1 MTRTAARAA
10 VLGLADGLVA
20 ALGSATPATSA
31 PTSPTPA
38 TTQRVETTRVVLGVQ
53 GCERC
58 RLRASSY
65 VAGTDDVWS
74 SRPARVRDGRAV
86 LRVPTARTEGMT
98 VAISAPWQKHLPAVG
113 HLVFRYA
120 GQQPGDRVTR
130 REAREARRGSACFPG
145 IDAPRIRLKVR
156 VVPAHFPGNGGRAN
170 GPAAYTVV
178 SQPTV
183 GNQER
188 VVDGFYGA
196 QDVVPPCD

>member
-10 VLGLADGLVA
+10 VLGLAGGLVA
-20 ALGSATPATSA
+20 ALATAAPATSA
-31 PTSPTPA
+31 PSTLTQA
-38 TTQRVETTRVVLGVQ
+38 ATQRAETTRIVLAVQ

-58 RLRASSY
+58 RLRAHSY
-65 VAGTDDVWS
+65 VAGTEDVWS
-74 SRPARVRDGRAV
+74 SKPARVRDGRAV
-86 LRVPTARTEGMT
+86 LRVPTARTAGMT
-98 VAISAPWQKHLPAVG
+98 VAISAPWEEHLPAVG
-113 HLVFRYA
+113 QLVFRYA

-145 IDAPRIRLKVR
+145 IDAPRVRLKVR
-156 VVPAHFPGNGGRAN
+156 VVRAHFPGNGGRAT

-196 QDVVPPCD
+196 QDVVPCD